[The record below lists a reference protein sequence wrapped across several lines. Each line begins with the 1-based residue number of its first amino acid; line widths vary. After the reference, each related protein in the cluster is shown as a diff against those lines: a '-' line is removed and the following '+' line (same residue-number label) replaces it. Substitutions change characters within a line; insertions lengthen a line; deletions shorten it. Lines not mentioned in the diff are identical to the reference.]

1 MASYQEKLAK
11 YQELR
16 RQGYSGPQ
24 AAEMAFGPG
33 GLQAMQRE
41 QQKESSRAGQAGAL
55 GQIGGTVAGAYVG
68 GEALNAFK
76 PTPTTTP
83 TTPPTTPPTTGA
95 TATAPAMATPTTGG
109 APLGGALQT
118 AMTPP
123 AGNVIPQGG
132 QIPAGYEAVATGANG
147 GTVIAPKGA
156 VQSLPPAAQA
166 DPGFLSSVDWAKVGQ
181 GAAGAAQLYSAY
193 RAAQNKDYAGAGI
206 YGTAGAANLAAATG
220 AMSTSTGTLGATV
233 VPGANLVAGGYGAY
247 QTAEMTGNMAAGK
260 QRDIAASIGGLSAGA
275 GLGGA
280 AAGAI
285 YGSAAGPMGMAIGA
299 AIGLAAGYLGSK
311 FGSSKNKAQTMRD
324 AIRSGLKDNKIL
336 DDQYMGTLA
345 DGSKYDFGKD
355 GSTLKWKEI
364 DKIAA
369 ANPNAW
375 KEAVE
380 LSDALVAG
388 YNFVGQK
395 NSDISIMYAKGA
407 ISNAGDNPAIAAQNM
422 KHFARQQ
429 GFTYDQIKEKLDVA
443 KGENRINDSQYN
455 YYLGGARK
463 LFDGAPAG
471 APGAPTAPGTTA
483 AKTAR
488 AAKGEVARQSAGL
501 YRDDKGKLV
510 RGQTMRQA
518 LEKAYR
524 EPSKKQS
531 KEKRG

>member
-1 MASYQEKLAK
+1 MASYQEKLAR

-41 QQKESSRAGQAGAL
+41 QQKESSRSGQAGAL

-68 GEALNAFK
+68 GEITGAFK
-76 PTPTTTP
+76 PSAPTTP
-83 TTPPTTPPTTGA
+83 TNAPTTGA
-95 TATAPAMATPTTGG
+95 PTAPTAPTTAAPTAG
-109 APLGGALQT
+109 ASVPGSALQT

-123 AGNVIPQGG
+123 TGNVIPQGG
-132 QIPAGYEAVATGANG
+132 QIPAGYEAVGTNING
-147 GTVIAPKGA
+147 GTIIAPKGA
-156 VQSLPPAAQA
+156 VQSLPPAAQT
-166 DPGFLSSVDWAKVGQ
+166 DTGFLSDVNWGKVGQ
-181 GAAGAAQLYSAY
+181 GATGALQAY
-193 RAAQNKDYAGAGI
+193 QAYQAAKNKDYAGAGI
-206 YGTAGAANLAAATG
+206 YGTAGAANIAAATG
-220 AMSTSTGTLGATV
+220 ALSTAPGSLGASV
-233 VPGANLVAGGYGAY
+233 VPGLNILASGYTGY
-247 QTAEMTGNMAAGK
+247 QTAQAMSDMAAGR
-260 QRDIAASIGGLSAGA
+260 QRDVLGVT
-275 GLGGA
+275 GGA
-280 AAGAI
+280 ATGAGIGTAI
-285 YGSAAGPMGMAIGA
+285 LPGIGTAIGA
-299 AIGLAAGYLGSK
+299 AVGALAGYAGSK

-407 ISNAGDNPAIAAQNM
+407 ISNAGDDPAVAAQNM

-443 KGENRINDSQYN
+443 KSENRINENQYN

-471 APGAPTAPGTTA
+471 APGAPAAPGTTA

>member
-1 MASYQEKLAK
+1 MASYQEKLAR

-33 GLQAMQRE
+33 GLQAMQQE
-41 QQKESSRAGQAGAL
+41 QAKESGRARQAGQL
-55 GQIGGTVAGAYVG
+55 GQVGGTVAGAYVG
-68 GEALNAFK
+68 KEAYRALFPAKEAADVAK
-76 PTPTTTP
+76 PVADATS
-83 TTPPTTPPTTGA
+83 GA
-95 TATAPAMATPTTGG
+95 GAVSGTAGGTAGSG
-109 APLGGALQT
+109 APLGGALQQ
-118 AMTPP
+118 AMTVPQ
-123 AGNVIPQGG
+123 GNVVPQGG
-132 QIPAGYEAVATGANG
+132 AIPSGYEAVGSAPNG
-147 GTVIAPKGA
+147 GTIVAPKGA
-156 VQSLPPAAQA
+156 VQSLPPTAQTDA
-166 DPGFLSSVDWAKVGQ
+166 GFLAGVDWAKVGQ

-193 RAAQNKDYAGAGI
+193 KAAQNKDYAGAGI

-220 AMSTSTGTLGATV
+220 AMSTGTGTLGATV
-233 VPGANLVAGGYGAY
+233 VPGANLLAGGYGAY

-260 QRDIAASIGGLSAGA
+260 QRDIAASVGGLSAGA

-285 YGSAAGPMGMAIGA
+285 YGSAAGPVGMAIGA

-311 FGSSKNKAQTMRD
+311 FGSSKNKAQATRD
-324 AIRSGLKDNKIL
+324 AIRKGLKENKIL
-336 DDQYMGTLA
+336 DDNYMGTLA
-345 DGSKYDFGKD
+345 DGSTYDFGKD

-369 ANPNAW
+369 ANPEAW

-388 YNFVGQK
+388 YNFVGQN
-395 NSDISIMYAKGA
+395 NSNISIMYAKGA
-407 ISNAGDNPAIAAQNM
+407 ISNANNDPAVAAANM

-429 GFTYDQIKEKLDVA
+429 GFTYDQIKEKLDAA

-510 RGQTMRQA
+510 RGQSMRQA
-518 LEKAYR
+518 LERAYKQ
-524 EPSKKQS
+524 PGKKETKR
-531 KEKRG
+531 KEA